1 MPDKTYLVKFL
12 ARSLAD
18 QHLYAAKVEVHGQR
32 LAFIDSKG
40 KLAGLFLLE
49 IVQSWNELPN

>member
-1 MPDKTYLVKFL
+1 MPDKTYLGKFL

-40 KLAGLFLLE
+40 KLGLFLLE